1 MILNMKNNMGYLKS
15 SQHKPSKNL
24 KIFKENL

>member
-1 MILNMKNNMGYLKS
+1 MILNMKNNTSYLKS
-15 SQHKPSKNL
+15 SQYKPSKNL